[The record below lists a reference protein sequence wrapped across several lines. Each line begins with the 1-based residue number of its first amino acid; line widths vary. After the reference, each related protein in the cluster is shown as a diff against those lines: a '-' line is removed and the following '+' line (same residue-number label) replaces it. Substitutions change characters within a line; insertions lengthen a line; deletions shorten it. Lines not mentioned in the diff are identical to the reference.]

1 MYVRS
6 MWVHSVI
13 FSVGWLGTAAALGA
27 EVVEHSGYP
36 DCIELRNEHTR
47 VVVCPACGG
56 RVLEYSLNAANALYL
71 DPKQNGWIWE
81 PGKAP
86 TNPYGGR
93 LDIGPEKIVPKHPA
107 LWLGRWQ
114 SEIIGPRNVRLISQ
128 EDEATGVQLVREFR
142 LDENSSRLTCTQIIR
157 NVSDETKHWCHW
169 SRTLARGGGIALIP
183 LKGFS
188 RFPNK
193 YIMYE
198 PKSLI
203 DYAPRDPNI
212 RFRDDFLEILGTPRQ
227 PKLGMDSYAGWLCYL
242 TTNDLMF
249 VKRFP
254 TYPDRVYNEVAA
266 ITISIWYFKDI
277 MCELEP
283 IGPMENIK
291 PGQSASFTETWWLL
305 PHEFPQ
311 DRTQVNTGQI
321 ADMIR
326 RHTGGAPG

>member
-1 MYVRS
+1 MYGRS
-6 MWVHSVI
+6 IWVHSVI
-13 FSVGWLGTAAALGA
+13 CSMGWLGTAAALDA
-27 EVVEHSGYP
+27 QVVEHSGYP

-47 VVVCPACGG
+47 VIVCPACGG
-56 RVLEYSLNAANALYL
+56 RVLEYSLDGKNALYL
-71 DPKQNGWIWE
+71 DPRQNGWIWE
-81 PGKAP
+81 PGQAP

-114 SEIIGPRNVRLISQ
+114 SEIIGSRNVRLTSQ

-142 LDENSSRLTCTQIIR
+142 LDEDSSKLTCTQIIR

-169 SRTLARGGGIALIP
+169 SRTLARGGGIALVP
-183 LKGFS
+183 LEGFS

-212 RFRDDFLEILGTPRQ
+212 RLRDCFLQILGTPRQ

-254 TYPDRVYNEVAA
+254 TYPNRVYNEVAA

-283 IGPMENIK
+283 IGPMETIA

-305 PHEFPQ
+305 PHEFPR

-321 ADMIR
+321 ADMVR
-326 RHTGGAPG
+326 RHTDGSPN